1 MPSNEQSTGR
11 PDELG
16 RITELAKGAVDT
28 AVGLGVLGLQKLQ
41 VGRVEIQ
48 KHLRNNDRFGATYSG
63 LRTEAFR
70 RASQVDAVVAE
81 ALRTVES
88 SLQPVTGRLP
98 EPARH
103 AATIAQARIDELHAK
118 VSQFLASAAE
128 TKTAETAKTAET
140 TKKAKADPAN

>member
-1 MPSNEQSTGR
+1 MPSNEHSTGR

-48 KHLRNNDRFGATYSG
+48 KHLRNNERFGATYSG
-63 LRTEAFR
+63 LRTQAFR
-70 RASQVDAVVAE
+70 RASQVDAVLGE

-118 VSQFLASAAE
+118 VSQFLASAAQTTTDATTTE
-128 TKTAETAKTAET
+128 P
-140 TKKAKADPAN
+140 TKKPKADPAD

>member
-1 MPSNEQSTGR
+1 MPSTTGSNN
-11 PDELG
+11 DELT

-41 VGRVEIQ
+41 VGRVELH
-48 KHLRNNDRFGATYSG
+48 KRLAGDDKLGAGYTG

-70 RASQVDAVVAE
+70 RASQLDAVVGE

-88 SLQPVTGRLP
+88 SLQPVTGLLP

-103 AATIAQARIDELHAK
+103 VATVAQSRIDELHAK
-118 VSQFLASAAE
+118 VSHYLAAAAIAGKVEESKRAAE
-128 TKTAETAKTAET
+128 DSAS
-140 TKKAKADPAN
+140 

>member
-1 MPSNEQSTGR
+1 MPSTEHDAR
-11 PDELG
+11 PADELN

-48 KHLRNNDRFGATYSG
+48 KHLLNNDRFGATYSG

-70 RASQVDAVVAE
+70 RASQVDAILGE

-88 SLQPVTGRLP
+88 SLQPVAGRLP

-103 AATIAQARIDELHAK
+103 VATVAQARIDELHGK
-118 VSQFLASAAE
+118 VSQFLASAANE
-128 TKTAETAKTAET
+128 TKATEDTED
-140 TKKAKADPAN
+140 DPAA